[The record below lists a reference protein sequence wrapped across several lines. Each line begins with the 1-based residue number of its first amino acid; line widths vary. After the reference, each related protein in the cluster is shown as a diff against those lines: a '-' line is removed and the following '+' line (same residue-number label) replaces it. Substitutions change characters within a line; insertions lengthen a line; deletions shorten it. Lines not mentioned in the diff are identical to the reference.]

1 MPLTTLFVVPLIIS
15 TVKAEDYDLLQMR
28 LGRLEL
34 PRPKTHVPETCAST
48 NSATTAWLSP
58 DGDWAN
64 LHHDR
69 SWTPDRVLPATNG
82 SSDWYTG
89 TAKQVSHVVLIPQ
102 NHCYD
107 WNLAYTVVSGSAF

>member
-1 MPLTTLFVVPLIIS
+1 MPLTALLVQLLTTSEPVLCN
-15 TVKAEDYDLLQMR
+15 DLLQMR

-69 SWTPDRVLPATNG
+69 SWTPDRVLPVTNG
-82 SSDWYTG
+82 SSQWYEG
-89 TAKQVSHVVLIPQ
+89 TPDPPSHPVSDPETHW
-102 NHCYD
+102 YD
-107 WNLAYTVVSGSAF
+107 WHLACTVDSGSAF